1 MQKNSENPYNSIENY
16 KVMENINN
24 NIENLDNTK
33 VEEYVKK
40 ILDDNEFYKTFFSIL
55 ESNLIKTFFC
65 GNLYIEENETGVNIL
80 DSKIE
85 GSECFEYAYK
95 NFLKKYNKQNF
106 EDFKNLIIIKTLS
119 KGTRACI
126 LTELNKYIINARQ
139 LYIGA
144 DINEQNSELKEI
156 LEGYLIVILL
166 HETEHFLRLLDEG
179 NNKNVRISTPK
190 SKEGGRLFIKYIF
203 GVESI
208 SRISQEQAK
217 IILNLDNWKDH
228 KKIKSIFEG
237 QLEEANVNEYYSKIY
252 PKSISFYST
261 RKNIN
266 ETTKDNSYM
275 PFKY

>member
-1 MQKNSENPYNSIENY
+1 MLQ
-16 KVMENINN
+16 
-24 NIENLDNTK
+24 
-33 VEEYVKK
+33 
-40 ILDDNEFYKTFFSIL
+40 
-55 ESNLIKTFFC
+55 
-65 GNLYIEENETGVNIL
+65 
-80 DSKIE
+80 
-85 GSECFEYAYK
+85 
-95 NFLKKYNKQNF
+95 
-106 EDFKNLIIIKTLS
+106 
-119 KGTRACI
+119 
-126 LTELNKYIINARQ
+126 
-139 LYIGA
+139 
-144 DINEQNSELKEI
+144 
-156 LEGYLIVILL
+156 
-166 HETEHFLRLLDEG
+166 ETEQFLRLLDEG

-261 RKNIN
+261 KKNIN
-266 ETTKDNSYM
+266 ETTKDNRCM

>member
-1 MQKNSENPYNSIENY
+1 MFYNNDTIKEPIDSVLLNKIKSKYCDIKIDDYLNLEFDRDKYEEYQTTIKVRMLLSYPKLIYDIGLDNEILICTLMQKNSENPYNSIENY

-106 EDFKNLIIIKTLS
+106 EDFKNLIL
-119 KGTRACI
+119 
-126 LTELNKYIINARQ
+126 
-139 LYIGA
+139 
-144 DINEQNSELKEI
+144 
-156 LEGYLIVILL
+156 
-166 HETEHFLRLLDEG
+166 
-179 NNKNVRISTPK
+179 
-190 SKEGGRLFIKYIF
+190 
-203 GVESI
+203 
-208 SRISQEQAK
+208 
-217 IILNLDNWKDH
+217 
-228 KKIKSIFEG
+228 
-237 QLEEANVNEYYSKIY
+237 
-252 PKSISFYST
+252 
-261 RKNIN
+261 
-266 ETTKDNSYM
+266 
-275 PFKY
+275 